1 MSPFATTTL
10 KCNDISLPSATS
22 LSRTALPKMSLS
34 LQIRGGPYASTTAG
48 MGGLPTIV
56 PDIPICAVFLVLYI
70 AFAAT
75 NMTIFQKNR
84 RRGHKFVM
92 SAMLFGFCMARIT
105 TLVLRIA
112 WANRQR
118 NVRLAIAANIFVNAG
133 VLLVYI
139 INFILAQRILRSKQ
153 PHLGW
158 HPILRQGSKL
168 LYSLILGALV
178 MVITSTVLSLY
189 TLDMHTRSQCRDV
202 QLAAITYLLV
212 FTCLPLAQVLIAFT
226 LPRRPQEESFGQ
238 GGMTSKTAIVVLSSC
253 LCILIAG
260 FKAGVNWSPPRPVTN
275 PAWYDSKACFYVF
288 NFVLEIM
295 ILSLLT
301 FTRFDRR
308 FHIPDG
314 STRPGDYSCRALQPD
329 KDSDQSQLRE
339 RKGSASVQT

>member
-1 MSPFATTTL
+1 MS
-10 KCNDISLPSATS
+10 S
-22 LSRTALPKMSLS
+22 S

-48 MGGLPTIV
+48 MGGLPTII
-56 PDIPICAVFLVLYI
+56 PDVPICAVFLVLYI

-84 RRGHKFVM
+84 RRGHKFVK

-112 WANRQR
+112 WANRQH

-133 VLLVYI
+133 VLLAYI

-153 PHLGW
+153 PHIGW

-168 LYSLILGALV
+168 LYALILGALV
-178 MVITSTVLSLY
+178 MVITSTVVSLY
-189 TLDMHTRSQCRDV
+189 TLNMHTRSQCRDV
-202 QLAAITYLLV
+202 QLAAITYLLI
-212 FTCLPLAQVLIAFT
+212 FTCLPLVQVSIAFI
-226 LPRRPQEESFGQ
+226 LPRSPQEDPFGQ
-238 GGMTSKTAIVVLSSC
+238 GRTTTKAIIVIISSC

-260 FKAGVNWSPPRPVTN
+260 FKAGANWSPPQPVTN
-275 PAWYDSKACFYVF
+275 PPWYDSKACFYVF

-301 FTRFDRR
+301 FSRFDRR
-308 FHIPDG
+308 FHIPNG
-314 STRPGDYSCRALQPD
+314 STQPGDYSCLALQPD
-329 KDSDQSQLRE
+329 KEGDQPQLSEQKR
-339 RKGSASVQT
+339 SASAQN